1 MKKKLFL
8 GIMAAS
14 LLLLTS
20 GCGILANGKEQ
31 TSTITIEKDKAR
43 ELELELNMGAGELT
57 VVPGADEWVEGTIEY
72 RDSKYEPDVSYKL
85 KGTKGTAVIQQ
96 NTKGI
101 ENINF
106 GKIKNIWELSL
117 TNKIPLNLTINSG
130 ASDTNIDL
138 KGLKISGLEVNA
150 GVGDITIDLGG
161 NWEESFDATLA
172 LGVGETTVILP
183 KEIGVRID
191 SSKGIGS
198 AEFIGLISKGDG
210 IYVNEAY
217 EDAEVIIHLT
227 TDLGVG
233 KAIFKVE

>member
-8 GIMAAS
+8 GIIAAS

-31 TSTITIEKDKAR
+31 TSTIKIEKDKAK
-43 ELELELNMGAGELT
+43 ELELELKLGAGELT

-72 RDSKYEPDVSYKL
+72 RDRKYEPDVTYKL

-96 NTKGI
+96 NKKGN
-101 ENINF
+101 NINF

-161 NWEESFDATLA
+161 NWEESFNASLA

-183 KEIGVRID
+183 KEIGVKID

-198 AEFIGLISKGDG
+198 SEFVGLISKGDG

-233 KAIFKVE
+233 GAIFKVE